1 MYGKFDKLLIVSCIQ
16 CIVTFLFAMAV
27 FYLRR
32 SFEIDSELFDIQSTT
47 ISDYTLRLE
56 LKKDQIEKFIK
67 DAHRLKEEHKF
78 DLDCSHN
85 ENGYVPGEDAPQA
98 LTLKWYLSEMI
109 TRTLA
114 R

>member
-32 SFEIDSELFDIQSTT
+32 SFEIDAELFDIQSTT

-56 LKKDQIEKFIK
+56 LNQDQIEEFIK
-67 DAHRLKEEHKF
+67 DAERLKEEHEI
-78 DLDCSHN
+78 DLGCSYN
-85 ENGYVPGEDAPQA
+85 DKDYVPDKDGPQA